1 MGITLFHFAGEDP
14 KSGLELDISHVSDLE
29 VLKQEVANHFGVV
42 VPEEIGFQSKGAE
55 VEELTALQNIYD
67 PVAITVGGHAV
78 RDVPGPEG
86 LPWVGNYFEVF
97 PDHLG
102 NNLRLFE
109 KYGGLFKTTSLL
121 VGTQRGSR
129 ALTDPAYS
137 RCSGSTTYLTND
149 PIIAQI
155 GLSETEFFSKI
166 IVPNHPLYPIKTPDA
181 GVFLADSTD
190 PSWKIVHKFMPPALG
205 PKAVRHHAPIM

>member
-55 VEELTALQNIYD
+55 VEELTALQNTYD

-86 LPWVGNYFEVF
+86 LPWVGNYFEG
-97 PDHLG
+97 D
-102 NNLRLFE
+102 R
-109 KYGGLFKTTSLL
+109 T
-121 VGTQRGSR
+121 VG
-129 ALTDPAYS
+129 
-137 RCSGSTTYLTND
+137 GSTTYLTND

-155 GLSETEFFSKI
+155 GLSETEYFSKI

-205 PKAVRHHAPIM
+205 PKAVRHYAPIM